1 MKILKD
7 DKGFFLLE
15 ALLLCLVLMA
25 LSGVFSAYRLSE
37 QMHADIKAHIAAIFL
52 AQEQM
57 AYVAEKGSEGKL
69 STGRLSWLGSEEALS
84 LNRKNYEVYADVAAL
99 DAGTG
104 ICRVQVTA
112 AWEQSG
118 KARRVSFERMVRNVA
133 TVP

>member
-7 DKGFFLLE
+7 VKGFFLLE
-15 ALLLCLVLMA
+15 ALLLCLVIMA

-37 QMHADIKAHIAAIFL
+37 QMHAENKAHIAAVFL

-57 AYVAEKGSEGKL
+57 AYIVEKGSEGKL
-69 STGRLSWLGSEEALS
+69 NSGRLSWLGSEEALS
-84 LNRKNYEVYADVAAL
+84 LNRKDYEVYADIAVS
-99 DAGTG
+99 DGGTG

-118 KARRVSFERMVRNVA
+118 KARKVSFERLVRNVA